1 MKIRKVKKAKIMTQ
15 EELFGSVVAKV
26 KEQTGKTVTKKDV
39 SDIYNGIIGA
49 IYDETARETETS
61 VTVPKLGILKISMKD
76 AYTAKNPR
84 TGEPVEVPETRS
96 VRMVICKA
104 LKDFV
109 KEGAEKSAKTAK
121 AKVEKKPVAKKKIA
135 KKVTKKK

>member
-1 MKIRKVKKAKIMTQ
+1 MTQ

-26 KEQTGKTVTKKDV
+26 EEQTGKTVTKKDV

-49 IYDETARETETS
+49 IYDETARETEMS

-109 KEGAEKSAKTAK
+109 KEGAEKKSSKKAAAKKSAKTAK

>member
-1 MKIRKVKKAKIMTQ
+1 MTQ

-26 KEQTGKTVTKKDV
+26 EEQTGKAVTKKDV

-49 IYDETARETETS
+49 IYDETAKETEMS

-109 KEGAEKSAKTAK
+109 KEGAEKKASKKAATKKPDKTAK

>member
-1 MKIRKVKKAKIMTQ
+1 MTQ
-15 EELFGSVVAKV
+15 EELFVSVVAKV
-26 KEQTGKTVTKKDV
+26 EEQTGKKVTKKDV

-49 IYDETARETETS
+49 IYDETAKETEMS

-109 KEGAEKSAKTAK
+109 KEGAEKKASKTAK
-121 AKVEKKPVAKKKIA
+121 AKVEKKPVGKKKIA

>member
-1 MKIRKVKKAKIMTQ
+1 MTQ
-15 EELFGSVVAKV
+15 EELFVSVVAKV
-26 KEQTGKTVTKKDV
+26 EEQTGKKVTKKDV

-49 IYDETARETETS
+49 IYDETAKETEMS

-109 KEGAEKSAKTAK
+109 KEGAEKKTSKKAVAKKSAKTAK
-121 AKVEKKPVAKKKIA
+121 AKVEKKPVSKKKIA
-135 KKVTKKK
+135 KKK